1 MTGPGESQD
10 TDQETR
16 EAAQQVQRES
26 DTELDSVRDVEPV
39 NLPNREDEN
48 TVIPLD
54 DEPPRTDAQSG
65 SLR

>member
-1 MTGPGESQD
+1 MTQSTGSQD
-10 TDQETR
+10 PDQEAR
-16 EAAQQVQRES
+16 QAAEEVQRTS

-65 SLR
+65 RLR